1 MNPIQLTSLRRKLIL
16 VIMAAAGLT
25 LLMAV
30 AGFLMVEVVNFRR
43 STQRELQIL
52 AEVLGE
58 GSAAAIEFRDPA
70 EAERVLSALGAHRHI
85 TDAVILDRRG
95 QVLASYLRP
104 GAEPGPAAAS
114 LPSPA
119 FRFQDR
125 HLWVTSPIRHGGEHY
140 GTIYL
145 REDLDE
151 LGAYVRWTLGTVM
164 LASLVIGTAATLLAI
179 RMGRLVVTPVLHLTE
194 AARRIAKHQAPG
206 ERVLR
211 ETQDEVGLLVDAF
224 NQMLDQLGER
234 QARLEEAQH
243 LAHLGNWVRDPQVGR
258 AGWSDETFR
267 IFGLEPSTEMPAYD
281 QIRQLIHPED
291 LARLEA
297 AHAKSLQDG
306 SQFDL
311 EIRLLRP
318 GAPQAWIQVL
328 GARFTDSESQRAV
341 LRGTILDI
349 TERKHAESALLQGQK
364 LESLGILAGGIA
376 HDFNNLLM
384 AVQGYLDLC
393 RLELPEGSRPAESLQ
408 KAGRVLVRAADL
420 TRQMLAYSGKAQFLS
435 RPLDIGH
442 LVREMAHL
450 LSVSISK
457 KIELCLEIA
466 DELPAVVGDP
476 AQLQQVVMNL
486 VINASDAIQ
495 DQDGTIR
502 VAAQVQ
508 QLDAE
513 ELAAGF
519 PGPSMAPG
527 RFVALTVQDNGQG
540 MAAHTLS
547 RIFDPFFTTKFHGRG
562 LGLAALLGIVKA
574 HKGGVQV
581 QSQPGQGTTFNV
593 LLPASSEPAR
603 VAATET
609 GGEHYRGSGLVLLVE
624 DEPDIRAST
633 TAFLRRIGFEVV
645 QAADGR
651 AGVQQVREHL
661 AQVRMVLLDYT
672 MPHMDGAECFR
683 QIQLLAPDLPVL
695 MTSGFGEGVSTH
707 ALDGLAGFIQK
718 PYTLSRLRA
727 KIQEVLG

>member
-70 EAERVLSALGAHRHI
+70 EAERVLSALEAHRHI

-104 GAEPGPAAAS
+104 GAAPGPAAAS

-151 LGAYVRWTLGTVM
+151 LGAYVRWTLGTVL
-164 LASLVIGTAATLLAI
+164 LASLVIGIAATLLAI

-243 LAHLGNWVRDPQVGR
+243 LAHLGNWVRDPQAGR

-267 IFGLEPSTEMPAYD
+267 IFGLEPSAEMPAYD

-297 AHAKSLQDG
+297 AHAGSLQDG

-318 GAPQAWIQVL
+318 GPPQAWIQVL
-328 GARFTDSESQRAV
+328 GARFTDSESRRAV

-519 PGPSMAPG
+519 PGQSMAPG

-574 HKGGVQV
+574 HKGGVRV

-593 LLPASSEPAR
+593 LLPASSQAAR

-661 AQVRMVLLDYT
+661 ARVRMVLLDYT

-695 MTSGFGEGVSTH
+695 MTSGFSEGVSTH

>member
-1 MNPIQLTSLRRKLIL
+1 
-16 VIMAAAGLT
+16 
-25 LLMAV
+25 
-30 AGFLMVEVVNFRR
+30 
-43 STQRELQIL
+43 
-52 AEVLGE
+52 
-58 GSAAAIEFRDPA
+58 
-70 EAERVLSALGAHRHI
+70 
-85 TDAVILDRRG
+85 
-95 QVLASYLRP
+95 
-104 GAEPGPAAAS
+104 
-114 LPSPA
+114 
-119 FRFQDR
+119 
-125 HLWVTSPIRHGGEHY
+125 
-140 GTIYL
+140 
-145 REDLDE
+145 
-151 LGAYVRWTLGTVM
+151 
-164 LASLVIGTAATLLAI
+164 
-179 RMGRLVVTPVLHLTE
+179 
-194 AARRIAKHQAPG
+194 
-206 ERVLR
+206 VLR

-243 LAHLGNWVRDPQVGR
+243 LAHLGNWVRDPQAGR

-267 IFGLEPSTEMPAYD
+267 IFGLEPSAEMPAYD

-328 GARFTDSESQRAV
+328 GARFTDRESQRAV

-457 KIELCLEIA
+457 KAELRLDIA
-466 DELPAVVGDP
+466 EGLPAVVGDP

-495 DQDGTIR
+495 EQVGSIQEQVGTIQEQDGTIR

-508 QLDAE
+508 QLDAD

-519 PGPSMAPG
+519 SGQGMAPG
-527 RFVALTVQDNGQG
+527 RFVVLTVQDNGQG

-574 HKGGVQV
+574 HQGGVRV
-581 QSQPGQGTTFNV
+581 QSQPGQGTTFSV
-593 LLPASSEPAR
+593 LLPASSQAAR
-603 VAATET
+603 IATTET

-661 AQVRMVLLDYT
+661 ARVRMVLLDYT
-672 MPHMDGAECFR
+672 MPHMDGPECFR

-695 MTSGFGEGVSTH
+695 MTSGYGEGDSTH
-707 ALDGLAGFIQK
+707 ALDDLAGFIQK

>member
-70 EAERVLSALGAHRHI
+70 EAERVLSALEAHRHI

-104 GAEPGPAAAS
+104 GAAPGPAAAS

-151 LGAYVRWTLGTVM
+151 LGAYVRWTLGTVL
-164 LASLVIGTAATLLAI
+164 LASLVIGIAATLLAI

-243 LAHLGNWVRDPQVGR
+243 LAHLGNWVRDPQAGR

-267 IFGLEPSTEMPAYD
+267 IFGLEPSAEMPAYD

-297 AHAKSLQDG
+297 AHAGSLQDG

-318 GAPQAWIQVL
+318 GPPQAWIQVL
-328 GARFTDSESQRAV
+328 GARFTDSESRRAV

-519 PGPSMAPG
+519 PGQSMAPG

-574 HKGGVQV
+574 HQGGVRV

-593 LLPASSEPAR
+593 LLPASSQAAR

-661 AQVRMVLLDYT
+661 ARVRMVLLDYT

>member
-30 AGFLMVEVVNFRR
+30 AAFLGVETRNFRR

-52 AEVLGE
+52 AEVVGE
-58 GSAAAIEFRDPA
+58 GSSAAIEFRDPA
-70 EAERVLSALGAHRHI
+70 EAERMLSVLQAHRHI
-85 TDAVILDRRG
+85 TDAAILDRQGR
-95 QVLASYLRP
+95 VLASYLRP
-104 GAEPGPAAAS
+104 GAAPGPLPS
-114 LPSPA
+114 GPSPA

-125 HLWVTSPIRHGGEHY
+125 HLWVTSPIRHAGEQF

-151 LGAYVRWTLGTVM
+151 LDAYVRWMLGTAL
-164 LASLVIGTAATLLAI
+164 LASLLIGIAATLLAI
-179 RMGRLVVTPVLHLTE
+179 RMGRLVVAPVLHLTE

-224 NQMLDQLGER
+224 NEMLDQLGER
-234 QARLEEAQH
+234 QARLEEAQQ
-243 LAHLGNWVRDPQVGR
+243 LAHLGNWVRDPRAGR
-258 AGWSDETFR
+258 SGWSDETFR
-267 IFGLEPSTEMPAYD
+267 IFGLEPSAAMPAYD
-281 QIRQLIHPED
+281 QVSRLIHPDD
-291 LARLEA
+291 LPLLEA
-297 AHAKSLQDG
+297 AHARSLQDG
-306 SQFDL
+306 SQFEL
-311 EIRLLRP
+311 EVRILRP
-318 GAPQAWIQVL
+318 GGPQAWIQVL
-328 GARFTDSESQRAV
+328 GARFTASDGERAV

-349 TERKHAESALLQGQK
+349 TERKHAEAALLQGQK

-384 AVQGYLDLC
+384 AVQGYIDLC
-393 RLELPEGSRPAESLQ
+393 RLELPEGSRPAEALL
-408 KAGRVLVRAADL
+408 KAGRVLLRAADL
-420 TRQMLAYSGKAQFLS
+420 TRQMLAYSGKAQFHS

-457 KIELCLEIA
+457 KAELRLEIA
-466 DELPAVVGDP
+466 DGLPAVVGDP

-502 VAAQVQ
+502 IAAQVE
-508 QLDAE
+508 QLDAL
-513 ELAAGF
+513 ELAADYSGQT
-519 PGPSMAPG
+519 MAPG
-527 RFVALTVQDNGQG
+527 RFVVLTVEDNGQG
-540 MAAHTLS
+540 MEAHTLP
-547 RIFDPFFTTKFHGRG
+547 RIFDPFFTTKFQGRG

-574 HKGGVQV
+574 HKGGVRV
-581 QSQPGQGTTFNV
+581 QSEPGQGTTFQV
-593 LLPASSEPAR
+593 LLPASSEIAKRTAPD
-603 VAATET
+603 T
-609 GGEHYRGSGLVLLVE
+609 GGEHYRGSGLVVLVE
-624 DEPDIRAST
+624 DEPDIR
-633 TAFLRRIGFEVV
+633 TATADFLRRTGFEVV

-651 AGVQQVREHL
+651 AGVERVREHL
-661 AQVRMVLLDYT
+661 ARVRLVLLDYT

-683 QIQLLAPDLPVL
+683 QIQTLAPALPVL
-695 MTSGFGEGVSTH
+695 MTSGFSEGVSTQ

-718 PYTLSRLRA
+718 PYTLPRLRA

>member
-593 LLPASSEPAR
+593 LLPASSEPAK

>member
-70 EAERVLSALGAHRHI
+70 EAERVLSALEAHRHI

-104 GAEPGPAAAS
+104 GAAPGPAAAS

-151 LGAYVRWTLGTVM
+151 LGAYVRWTLGTVL
-164 LASLVIGTAATLLAI
+164 LASLVIGIAATLLAI

-243 LAHLGNWVRDPQVGR
+243 LAHLGNWVRDPQAGR

-267 IFGLEPSTEMPAYD
+267 IFGLEPSAEMPAYD

-297 AHAKSLQDG
+297 AHAGSLQDG

-318 GAPQAWIQVL
+318 GPPQAWIQVL
-328 GARFTDSESQRAV
+328 GARFTDSESRRAV

-519 PGPSMAPG
+519 PGQSMAPG

-574 HKGGVQV
+574 HQGGVRV

-593 LLPASSEPAR
+593 LLPASSQAAR

-661 AQVRMVLLDYT
+661 ARVRMVLLDYT

-695 MTSGFGEGVSTH
+695 MTSGFSEGVSTH

>member
-70 EAERVLSALGAHRHI
+70 EAERVLSALEAHRHI

-104 GAEPGPAAAS
+104 GAAPGPAAAS

-151 LGAYVRWTLGTVM
+151 LGAYVRWTLGTVL
-164 LASLVIGTAATLLAI
+164 LASLVIGIAATLLAI

-243 LAHLGNWVRDPQVGR
+243 LAHLGNWVRDPQAGR

-267 IFGLEPSTEMPAYD
+267 IFGLEPSAEMPAYD

-297 AHAKSLQDG
+297 AHAGSLQDG

-318 GAPQAWIQVL
+318 GPPQAWIQVL
-328 GARFTDSESQRAV
+328 GARFTDSESRRAV

-519 PGPSMAPG
+519 PGQSMAPG

-574 HKGGVQV
+574 HQGGVRV
-581 QSQPGQGTTFNV
+581 QSQPGQGTTFSV
-593 LLPASSEPAR
+593 LLPASSQAAR

-661 AQVRMVLLDYT
+661 ARVRMVLLDYT

-695 MTSGFGEGVSTH
+695 MTSGFSEGVSTH

>member
-70 EAERVLSALGAHRHI
+70 EAERVLSALEAHRHI

-104 GAEPGPAAAS
+104 GAAPGPAAAS

-151 LGAYVRWTLGTVM
+151 LGAYVRWTLGTVL
-164 LASLVIGTAATLLAI
+164 LASLVIGIAATLLAI

-243 LAHLGNWVRDPQVGR
+243 LAHLGNWVRDPQAGR

-267 IFGLEPSTEMPAYD
+267 IFGLEPSAEMPAYD
-281 QIRQLIHPED
+281 QIRQFIHPED

-297 AHAKSLQDG
+297 AHAGSLQDG

-318 GAPQAWIQVL
+318 GPPQAWIQVL
-328 GARFTDSESQRAV
+328 GARFTDSESRRAV

-519 PGPSMAPG
+519 PGQSMAPG

-574 HKGGVQV
+574 HQGGVRV

-593 LLPASSEPAR
+593 LLPASSQAAR

-661 AQVRMVLLDYT
+661 ARVRMVLLDYT

-695 MTSGFGEGVSTH
+695 MTSGFSEGVSTH